1 MENAYLR
8 IGLSL
13 LAALCAGGLIGLERS
28 RRGRQAGF
36 REHTLVCLATC
47 QLMLISIF
55 DWHDATLVAHSY
67 DASASRIIQGV
78 MSGIGFLGA
87 GGIIK
92 EGFSVRGVTTAAS
105 IWITASIGILIGV
118 GFYFP
123 ALVTTLLTLA
133 TLTLLRRCSPSSHR
147 RLELKLHLRQH
158 RDGALHEPAILSLV
172 AAHGFAASSLSAYG
186 AGEGRFLDYKA
197 ILTTVDETSSHRL
210 IETLTN
216 DPRFIEFGLAPLE

>member
-55 DWHDATLVAHSY
+55 DWHDTTLVAHAY
-67 DASASRIIQGV
+67 DASAGRIIQGV

-133 TLTLLRRCSPSSHR
+133 TLTLLRRWEERLHR

-172 AAHGFAASSLSAYG
+172 AAHGFAASSLSAFG
-186 AGEGRFLDYKA
+186 AGDGRFLDYKA

>member
-1 MENAYLR
+1 M
-8 IGLSL
+8 
-13 LAALCAGGLIGLERS
+13 IGLERS

-36 REHTLVCLATC
+36 REHALVCVATC

-55 DWHDATLVAHSY
+55 DWKSGVPVAQVF
-67 DASASRIIQGV
+67 DPSAGRIIQGV

-105 IWITASIGILIGV
+105 IWTTASIGVLIGI

-123 ALVTTLLTLA
+123 AIVTTLMTLA
-133 TLTLLRRCSPSSHR
+133 TLTLLRRWEERMHR
-147 RLELKLHLRQH
+147 RIELKLHLRQR
-158 RDGALHEPAILSLV
+158 RDGALHEPAILALV
-172 AAHGFAASSLSAYG
+172 AAHGFVASAVSAYG
-186 AGEGRFLDYKA
+186 AGEGRFLDHNA
-197 ILTTVDETSSHRL
+197 ILSTAEETSSHRL